1 MSICQIYVNTSNS
14 DVDLSDNYVDFSDDF
29 VAMCLALTRSKFLT
43 N

>member
-1 MSICQIYVNTSNS
+1 MMSICQIYVNTSY
-14 DVDLSDNYVDFSDDF
+14 VDLSDNDVDFSDDF